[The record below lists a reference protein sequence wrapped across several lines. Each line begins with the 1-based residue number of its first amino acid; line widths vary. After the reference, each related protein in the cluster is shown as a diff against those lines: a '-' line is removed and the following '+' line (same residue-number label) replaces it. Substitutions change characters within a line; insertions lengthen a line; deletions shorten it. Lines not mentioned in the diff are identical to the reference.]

1 MQIDI
6 KGKINEKRLA
16 FSNTLETIVNSIQ
29 IILIPLT
36 LLIPLTKRR

>member
-16 FSNTLETIVNSIQ
+16 FNH
-29 IILIPLT
+29 T
-36 LLIPLTKRR
+36 LLPLFEAIKNNGKEQI